1 MIGIHIK
8 VEGGALIPYLQ
19 KGVPV
24 PGESFLTGEKYGKQF
39 QQAVELRP
47 HHAHIQIIIP
57 RNKAP
62 VPYRPQ
68 QRPVIQPVPQPVF
81 LTFARKKGQQN
92 RIAVLKK
99 PQLPRRWGN

>member
-8 VEGGALIPYLQ
+8 VEGGALISYLQ

-24 PGESFLTGEKYGKQF
+24 PGKPFLTGEKNGKQF

-81 LTFARKKGQQN
+81 LTLLLQKIRTFPMKRSFPLAPQN
-92 RIAVLKK
+92 LR
-99 PQLPRRWGN
+99 G

>member
-39 QQAVELRP
+39 QQAVESQGYKYSLCYSLDEFMELV
-47 HHAHIQIIIP
+47 
-57 RNKAP
+57 KM
-62 VPYRPQ
+62 Y
-68 QRPVIQPVPQPVF
+68 
-81 LTFARKKGQQN
+81 
-92 RIAVLKK
+92 LKDK
-99 PQLPRRWGN
+99 E